1 MPGATIKE
9 KKPPPQER
17 RCQRKAG
24 TPEQCRAAKLKG
36 SEFCFF
42 HDPGIRWHRLELR
55 DLSDLPLGRPRELH
69 QLLARVV
76 RAVEKNKVSSQQAYA
91 IGWLVQLLLQT
102 LQGVEKERSHHETS
116 SYGTL
121 YQDFYLKL
129 KSGEKMP
136 EDEYGPDEPEEVEKF
151 LLEE

>member
-1 MPGATIKE
+1 
-9 KKPPPQER
+9 
-17 RCQRKAG
+17 
-24 TPEQCRAAKLKG
+24 
-36 SEFCFF
+36 
-42 HDPGIRWHRLELR
+42 
-55 DLSDLPLGRPRELH
+55 
-69 QLLARVV
+69 
-76 RAVEKNKVSSQQAYA
+76 VEKNKVSSQQAYA